1 MNILKKVARWLN
13 PAPYDEVELLESE
26 LFNTRKS
33 LEAHRDTSTDVQVK
47 LSITKAQTENLA
59 KKLGDAA
66 VALVDVRAK
75 KAQLERALKLS
86 RTYVQDV
93 LDDAVRDASR
103 AKTQKAKTETA
114 VVVEAIR
121 ADMETINHALG
132 ETPKV
137 EAAQ

>member
-1 MNILKKVARWLN
+1 MNILKKVARWLD
-13 PAPYDEVELLESE
+13 PAIYDEAELLEGE

-33 LEAHRDTSTDVQVK
+33 LEPHRETAASAQQQ
-47 LSITKAQTENLA
+47 LAISKAQVENLA

-66 VALVDVRAK
+66 VALVDVRTK